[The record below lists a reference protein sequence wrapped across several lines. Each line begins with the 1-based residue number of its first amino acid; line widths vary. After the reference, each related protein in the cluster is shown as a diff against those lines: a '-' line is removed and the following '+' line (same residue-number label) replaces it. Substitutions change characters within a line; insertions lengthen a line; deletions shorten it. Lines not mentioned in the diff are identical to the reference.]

1 MRLCCVLLC
10 ALLLA
15 GCGRQETFETVADEP
30 VVSVMAQPRQ
40 TKVELPD
47 DAVAP
52 VLESGS
58 EQVWMC
64 DDYELIIQTLES
76 GDLSETVQTISGYPK
91 EELTIMETQNQNV
104 TRYEFVWASAG
115 EKGDCL
121 GRAVVLDDGNYH
133 YCMSVLR
140 DAADTEKSQIV
151 WNEVFRSFT
160 LEEGPM

>member
-1 MRLCCVLLC
+1 MKKWIVLLLC

-15 GCGRQETFETVADEP
+15 GCASEETFETVADEL
-30 VVSVMAQPRQ
+30 VVSVMAQPGQ
-40 TKVELPD
+40 ISVDLPD

-64 DDYELIIQTLES
+64 DDYELIIQTVEG
-76 GDLSETVQTISGYPK
+76 GDLSATVQSISGYPK

-115 EKGDCL
+115 EQGDRL

-140 DAADTEKSQIV
+140 DAADTEKTQIV
-151 WNEVFRSFT
+151 WNEVFQSFT
-160 LEEGPM
+160 LQ